1 MLISKLFKM
10 APTRKAEATIRTT
23 LLNNSAT
30 KAAITS
36 SFEYCSSLA
45 CDKYLRKMKNRPNSN
60 SIRPKQGRIQS
71 SISNGIR
78 SFSCVQSIRFTYSK
92 TKSTTC
98 AMVSRSNSMMLS
110 SKLMTIL
117 KRPFSVSV
125 IT

>member
-1 MLISKLFKM
+1 M

-60 SIRPKQGRIQS
+60 SIRPKQGRIPS

-78 SFSCVQSIRFTYSK
+78 SFSCVIHTIHLFQNEIDYLCDGFAFEFHDAIIEVNDDIKK
-92 TKSTTC
+92 T
-98 AMVSRSNSMMLS
+98 V
-110 SKLMTIL
+110 
-117 KRPFSVSV
+117 FSQCNH
-125 IT
+125 IDA